1 MRLKNTVIVALK
13 ISVLCVAS
21 TTLAQPPAAGSAV
34 SQCAVSEDPEY
45 GYTMAK
51 AIQVGGGAMYAAA
64 RQRRY
69 LGALRGPAGGTVTA
83 KRLGARP
90 QPPLPN
96 PTKFT
101 DVYEVTY
108 QGLDKP
114 IELFLDAYHFDDE
127 VKAPKGFTCGARF
140 ELALPPPDV
149 FQATDSILKVAIE
162 QGTTREFAPIPLE
175 PGSPARGVILDR
187 FRMVARQARAA
198 TAAGTPLSASSAGLR
213 RNRRNTAVVAY
224 PTTCK
229 GTSIA
234 PAAIDLTYPDGAGQR
249 ITAPREDPFL
259 SGRELVTALHG
270 FEAPEGALAATW
282 PFESLPPGYGVR
294 VTYAAPCNGS
304 ATMDFPVAI
313 TPAKLLESSEPP
325 RPDGEAA
332 GSFVRVQ
339 VLIDP
344 AGSFQDAVL
353 FGGPE
358 HLVAPAVAAV
368 RTWRV
373 EPRRLNGAPVAEPVT
388 LLVRFR

>member
-1 MRLKNTVIVALK
+1 MRLKKTVIVALK
-13 ISVLCVAS
+13 ISLLCVAS
-21 TTLAQPPAAGSAV
+21 TSLAQPPAAASAV
-34 SQCAVSEDPEY
+34 SQCPVSEDPEY
-45 GYTMAK
+45 GYTMGK

-64 RQRRY
+64 RQRSI
-69 LGALRGPAGGTVTA
+69 LGALRGPAGGPVSA

-90 QPPLPN
+90 QQPPPD
-96 PTKFT
+96 TMAFT
-101 DVYEVTY
+101 DVYEVSY

-127 VKAPKGFTCGARF
+127 VKAPKGFTCGAPF

-149 FQATDSILKVAIE
+149 FQATRSIVKVAIE
-162 QGTTREFAPIPLE
+162 QGTAREFAPIPLE

-198 TAAGTPLSASSAGLR
+198 AAAGTPLSASSVQR
-213 RNRRNTAVVAY
+213 RPNRRNTAVVAY

-234 PAAIDLTYPDGAGQR
+234 PTAIDLTYPDRAGQR
-249 ITAPREDPFL
+249 VTAPREDPFL

-270 FEAPEGALAATW
+270 FEAPDGALAATW

-304 ATMDFPVAI
+304 ATMDFPVAT
-313 TPAKLLESSEPP
+313 TPAKLMESPEPP

-332 GSFVRVQ
+332 GCFRA
-339 VLIDP
+339 L
-344 AGSFQDAVL
+344 AGPD
-353 FGGPE
+353 
-358 HLVAPAVAAV
+358 
-368 RTWRV
+368 
-373 EPRRLNGAPVAEPVT
+373 
-388 LLVRFR
+388 